1 MYDVELVIAE
11 LRFRFKLLVFININ
25 SIGFVEILSY
35 NEYLNISFD
44 MNNISNKKFF
54 DFRKDIFLVLKLIC
68 IVMLLLFIFVGK
80 GFLE

>member
-44 MNNISNKKFF
+44 MNNILNKKFF